1 MTTQTRQNTMYKNSA
16 MTVLTRQLEFL
27 TGLADLVVRHAGVV
41 GEVCRLHFPDDK
53 RVPTASGFHDAPLC
67 RV

>member
-1 MTTQTRQNTMYKNSA
+1 